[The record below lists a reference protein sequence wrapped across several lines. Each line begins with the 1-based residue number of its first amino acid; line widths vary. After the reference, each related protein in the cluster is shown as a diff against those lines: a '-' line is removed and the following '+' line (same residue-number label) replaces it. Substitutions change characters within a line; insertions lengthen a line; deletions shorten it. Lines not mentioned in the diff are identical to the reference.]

1 MQHVAKLATTRISEG
16 HSAKEAIEERRTVLL
31 QLWENVKVAS
41 GQRKA
46 SLARARELHTFNRD
60 AAETKSRVQVCT
72 YIHVSQLPIDS
83 PNSVSFLPKFVLE
96 QDLDRVRKLRTC
108 RLLFVHQQWLNTE
121 HVVESYSNFLYMY
134 LYVNGAAIHSQ
145 IQ

>member
-1 MQHVAKLATTRISEG
+1 MQHVAKLASTRISEG

-72 YIHVSQLPIDS
+72 YV
-83 PNSVSFLPKFVLE
+83 
-96 QDLDRVRKLRTC
+96 RTC
-108 RLLFVHQQWLNTE
+108 I
-121 HVVESYSNFLYMY
+121 VVSYRQSQFRSISSKICTGTRFGPCNKTKY
-134 LYVNGAAIHSQ
+134 L
-145 IQ
+145 

>member
-1 MQHVAKLATTRISEG
+1 MLKCKLDVKTSPPSCTCVCLYPFQVLQKKFDDFVHELAASEDRVQHVAKLATTRISEG

-72 YIHVSQLPIDS
+72 YMYC
-83 PNSVSFLPKFVLE
+83 SFL
-96 QDLDRVRKLRTC
+96 
-108 RLLFVHQQWLNTE
+108 
-121 HVVESYSNFLYMY
+121 
-134 LYVNGAAIHSQ
+134 
-145 IQ
+145 